1 MTTTA
6 ANNLGRKSGPLNRLL
21 RRCLPAMMLVASLGS
36 GAANAENVLEKIGYN
51 TLPGG
56 KVEVTL
62 QLANPPSDPQI
73 FTTDT
78 PPRIA
83 LDLADT
89 RSGLAQRNVEINTGS
104 TTAVSAVEAAGRTR
118 VVVDLVRPSS
128 YESKIDGSNLILTI
142 GNGVTGSATATA
154 M

>member
-6 ANNLGRKSGPLNRLL
+6 ANNLGRGFGPLTRLL
-21 RRCLPAMMLVASLGS
+21 RRCVPALMLAATFAS
-36 GAANAENVLEKIGYN
+36 GAASAENVLEKIEYN

-62 QLANPPSDPQI
+62 QLSGPANEPQV

-89 RSGLAQRNVEINTGS
+89 RSALAQRSVDINTGS
-104 TTAVSAVEAAGRTR
+104 TTSVSAVEAAGRTR
-118 VVVDLVRPSS
+118 VRALRVEMTPV
-128 YESKIDGSNLILTI
+128 
-142 GNGVTGSATATA
+142 
-154 M
+154 